1 MRAFGAFQRSSLL
14 LRRRRANNE
23 PYALVPSGSFCTDNG
38 FETTSN
44 DSSRV
49 SIFDRHLK
57 RKQRD
62 RAAWLTRP
70 NDSFVDAVAEN
81 LLDRL
86 EDCRKTFPTA
96 LCLGGS
102 LEAVRRLLRGR
113 GGIEKLIMMDTS
125 YDMLKSCKDAQQ
137 DAHND
142 NIETFFVVGDEEF
155 LPLKE
160 RELRVACTV
169 AQMEREG
176 GISPRVSP
184 LAQVRDAGNLLTRAG
199 FTLPSVDVDQ
209 YTVKYNSSMELIEHL
224 RAMGETNALLQ
235 RNKILNRETALATAA
250 IYDSMFAAEDG
261 SIPAT
266 FQVIYMTG
274 WREHYSQP
282 KPKRRGSATVSFKD
296 IHKHFGSENQSAQ
309 PS

>member
-44 DSSRV
+44 GSSRV

-113 GGIEKLIMMDTS
+113 VVLQKENFEFWRCLLKL
-125 YDMLKSCKDAQQ
+125 
-137 DAHND
+137 
-142 NIETFFVVGDEEF
+142 
-155 LPLKE
+155 
-160 RELRVACTV
+160 
-169 AQMEREG
+169 
-176 GISPRVSP
+176 
-184 LAQVRDAGNLLTRAG
+184 
-199 FTLPSVDVDQ
+199 
-209 YTVKYNSSMELIEHL
+209 
-224 RAMGETNALLQ
+224 
-235 RNKILNRETALATAA
+235 
-250 IYDSMFAAEDG
+250 
-261 SIPAT
+261 
-266 FQVIYMTG
+266 
-274 WREHYSQP
+274 
-282 KPKRRGSATVSFKD
+282 
-296 IHKHFGSENQSAQ
+296 
-309 PS
+309 